1 MLADQVTGNWEPS
14 NEAQR
19 VAVREQLEKLLLDS
33 HFSSSKRYPSFLRFV
48 LEHTLAG
55 EPELLKERTLGIEL
69 FGRSPD
75 YDTAA
80 DPIVRVTAAEIRK
93 RIEQYYQ
100 NPATKEEIRLF
111 LPSGSYA
118 LQFQAPHSVAAPAI
132 VEDGAASQELPALAT
147 KPESN
152 KALSPRS
159 KTVIAALAMLLLLL
173 STASFALWRLFQLS
187 PSEQFWAPFVKSKEP
202 VLFCIADQ
210 NQYSAITLLD
220 AADPQRKTTLK
231 DNLVTVVIDDVN
243 PLIGI
248 AGVLQNSQRSYRV
261 QGQSATTL
269 TDLRSAPSVLIGAY
283 DNGWT
288 LRMTAPLRFHFANDP
303 EMTRFWIED
312 QTKPGSRE
320 WLIDRSQQL
329 QTATYKDYAIV
340 ARFIDPNSDQ
350 FTLVA
355 AGIARG
361 GTVAAG
367 EFLVDAKYIDELTRQ
382 LPANWSHKNIEIVLE
397 TQVID
402 SHSGPPRIAAV
413 HVW

>member
-1 MLADQVTGNWEPS
+1 MLTDQLRGSGEPS
-14 NEAQR
+14 NEAER

-55 EPELLKERTLGIEL
+55 EPELLKERTLGIEI

-80 DPIVRVTAAEIRK
+80 NPIVRVTTPEIRK

-100 NPATKEEIRLF
+100 NPATKDEIRLF

-118 LQFQAPHSVAAPAI
+118 LHFHSPHLVAAPAT
-132 VEDGAASQELPALAT
+132 VEDPAAPKELPALVT
-147 KPESN
+147 KPESY
-152 KALSPRS
+152 KTPPPRS
-159 KTVIAALAMLLLLL
+159 KTIVASAIVVLLLG
-173 STASFALWRLFQLS
+173 TASFVLWRLFQLS
-187 PSEQFWAPFVKSKEP
+187 PPDQFWAPFVKSNEP

-210 NQYSAITLLD
+210 NKYTAITLLD

-248 AGVLQNSQRSYRV
+248 AGVLQNSRRSYRV
-261 QGQSATTL
+261 QGQSNTTL
-269 TDLRSAPSVLIGAY
+269 TDLRSGPSVLIGAY

-288 LRMTAPLRFHFANDP
+288 LRLTGPLRFHFANDP
-303 EMTRFWIED
+303 QMTRFWIED
-312 QTKPGSRE
+312 RTKPGSRE
-320 WLIDRSQQL
+320 GVIDRSQQL
-329 QTATYKDYAIV
+329 QTATYKDYAIGS
-340 ARFIDPNSDQ
+340 RFIDPNTDQ

-355 AGIARG
+355 AGISRG

-367 EFLVDAKYIDELTRQ
+367 EFLVDAKYINELTRQ
-382 LPANWSHKNIEIVLE
+382 LPANWSHKNIEVVL
-397 TQVID
+397 
-402 SHSGPPRIAAV
+402 
-413 HVW
+413 